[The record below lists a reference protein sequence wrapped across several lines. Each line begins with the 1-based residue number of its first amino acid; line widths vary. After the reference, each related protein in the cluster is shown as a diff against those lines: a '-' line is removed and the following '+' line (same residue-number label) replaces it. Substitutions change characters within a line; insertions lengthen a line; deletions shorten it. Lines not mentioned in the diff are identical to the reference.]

1 MNRSF
6 FTKTCTLKGETS
18 WAMSFKLPDRDRDAR
33 VLQSYVQE
41 RVNPILEGMVT
52 QVLLEKPENVIQFMI
67 KHLRQSATGKGEDG
81 PMDEESEL
89 DEMRTKVDR
98 LRQQAEALE
107 ARLSEVA

>member
-1 MNRSF
+1 
-6 FTKTCTLKGETS
+6 
-18 WAMSFKLPDRDRDAR
+18 MSFKLPDRDRDAR

-52 QVLLEKPENVIQFMI
+52 QILLEKPENVLQFMI
-67 KHLRQSATGKGEDG
+67 KHLRQSASGKAEEG

-107 ARLSEVA
+107 ARLSEAA

>member
-1 MNRSF
+1 
-6 FTKTCTLKGETS
+6 
-18 WAMSFKLPDRDRDAR
+18 MSFKLPDRDRDAR

-98 LRQQAEALE
+98 LRQQAERAAIRFAQPL
-107 ARLSEVA
+107 